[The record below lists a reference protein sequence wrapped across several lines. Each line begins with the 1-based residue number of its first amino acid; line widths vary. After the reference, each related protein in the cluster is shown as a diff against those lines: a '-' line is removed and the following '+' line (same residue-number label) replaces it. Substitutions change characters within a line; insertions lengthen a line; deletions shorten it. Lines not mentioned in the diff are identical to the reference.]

1 METYFETQMR
11 NCVNEFYELYNENN
25 YISKKRFDD
34 FIDKYNDVFQLVSKM
49 SLEND
54 YVDKIYKIAHH
65 GYEMINIKND
75 KYVSKNLESER
86 NYFDNMFIS
95 IDKNISLDEEQRKAI
110 LIDEDYSL
118 VVAGAGSGK
127 TTTMA
132 AKVKYLIEKKKIK
145 PNNIIVISFTNKA
158 TEEMNN
164 ILNDKF
170 HLNVDVSTFHKL
182 GMKFIRN
189 IFNERLEIVG
199 DRGMHAILNDFFIN
213 EIFPNKQKL
222 KEYTEHFSE
231 LLRLNDKCFDY
242 ENYDDYYKYYTDL
255 RYNMCKD
262 NLHSEIKW
270 RINNRERNLKT
281 INGEYVASLGE
292 LQIANY
298 LYKNNIHYLYE
309 ERYPFD
315 LANGRI
321 YKPDFTI
328 DNIGDRIYLEYYGL
342 ATLNID
348 GTISSYESEY
358 VTNISIK
365 RATHSKNKTDY
376 IELFGKYENN
386 DYFLPKLSYYLNKR
400 NVIKTKR
407 TDKEIFY
414 RLMETSKNSPY
425 LKLIKFFITFISLF
439 KELNYKQKDFEIL
452 KKQTNNIEIIKQL
465 ELLEEVFQYYQNRLY
480 LDKKIDFSDMIYFA
494 NMKMEELKKNNKQI
508 KYDYIIIDEYQDI
521 STQRHSFAKKISD
534 LFNAKIIA
542 VGDDW
547 QTIYSFSGSDI
558 ELFTKF
564 YDIMGYA
571 EIIKLTKTYRN
582 SQELI
587 DIAGNFILK
596 NSFQIDKK
604 LQSNKTLENP
614 VELIKYKINQY
625 MDDLP
630 VKLDKLINKIHQYN
644 KKHTILLLARFNTE
658 LDNLINSKL
667 FYKPFKG
674 SSKIICKSCPDAII
688 DFLTIHKSKGLG
700 YDQVILLNAIDGIK
714 GFPSK
719 IKDLPIIKFIKG
731 NTLAL
736 ENIEFPEERR
746 LFYVAMTRT
755 KNKLYIMIPDLHEFK
770 SEFIKE
776 IENEE
781 NVTCTEI

>member
-1 METYFETQMR
+1 M
-11 NCVNEFYELYNENN
+11 
-25 YISKKRFDD
+25 
-34 FIDKYNDVFQLVSKM
+34 
-49 SLEND
+49 
-54 YVDKIYKIAHH
+54 
-65 GYEMINIKND
+65 
-75 KYVSKNLESER
+75 
-86 NYFDNMFIS
+86 
-95 IDKNISLDEEQRKAI
+95 
-110 LIDEDYSL
+110 
-118 VVAGAGSGK
+118 
-127 TTTMA
+127 
-132 AKVKYLIEKKKIK
+132 
-145 PNNIIVISFTNKA
+145 
-158 TEEMNN
+158 
-164 ILNDKF
+164 
-170 HLNVDVSTFHKL
+170 
-182 GMKFIRN
+182 
-189 IFNERLEIVG
+189 
-199 DRGMHAILNDFFIN
+199 
-213 EIFPNKQKL
+213 
-222 KEYTEHFSE
+222 
-231 LLRLNDKCFDY
+231 
-242 ENYDDYYKYYTDL
+242 
-255 RYNMCKD
+255 
-262 NLHSEIKW
+262 
-270 RINNRERNLKT
+270 
-281 INGEYVASLGE
+281 
-292 LQIANY
+292 
-298 LYKNNIHYLYE
+298 
-309 ERYPFD
+309 
-315 LANGRI
+315 
-321 YKPDFTI
+321 
-328 DNIGDRIYLEYYGL
+328 
-342 ATLNID
+342 
-348 GTISSYESEY
+348 
-358 VTNISIK
+358 
-365 RATHSKNKTDY
+365 
-376 IELFGKYENN
+376 
-386 DYFLPKLSYYLNKR
+386 
-400 NVIKTKR
+400 
-407 TDKEIFY
+407 
-414 RLMETSKNSPY
+414 
-425 LKLIKFFITFISLF
+425 
-439 KELNYKQKDFEIL
+439 
-452 KKQTNNIEIIKQL
+452 
-465 ELLEEVFQYYQNRLY
+465 LEEVFQYYQNRLY